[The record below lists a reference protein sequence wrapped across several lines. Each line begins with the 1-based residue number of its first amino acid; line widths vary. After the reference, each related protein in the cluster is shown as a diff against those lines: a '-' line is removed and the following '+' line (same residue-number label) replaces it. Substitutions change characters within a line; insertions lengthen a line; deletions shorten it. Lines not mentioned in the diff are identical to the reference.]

1 MRLTRQ
7 PFGDPLLIPLRAGES
22 TVETVSFCQ
31 SGWESP
37 PTGNRQ
43 RVSSSVAPPHS
54 LRPPV
59 MTLRPTITFAA
70 AAAAAAAASF
80 ALSLSACKSEPPS
93 DATVA
98 ITHVTLIDGTG
109 AEPRRD
115 QTVLI
120 DGSRIGRIGSS
131 AEIDVPTSARVIDG
145 SGKFLLPGFW
155 DMHVHLHFGT
165 PDVLPVFVANGITG
179 IRELDTPMPQI
190 DSIRARV
197 RSGELLAPR
206 MLAAGKMIEAGEI
219 EPMLTK
225 GPQIIADFAKGDRVY
240 VHSAA
245 EARETVRQLA
255 ALKPD
260 LIKHHNALHRD
271 IFFAVMDEA
280 KKAGLRVSGH
290 FPMGEKLTLGEV
302 AQAGQL
308 TIEHLGWPG
317 VAADFKKLAPAG
329 QDSLVRVVKESGMG
343 FVPTLVVG
351 DVSRESAPGADSIR
365 MAQSH
370 QDARARLVTPQLWQA
385 WEGMIESITQ
395 HRKSVGLPPDDVDG
409 ELAILQRF
417 NKAGIPIM
425 PGTDFTVQF
434 LFPGSSAQEEVAQLV
449 KQVGLTPNEAIQAAS
464 RRSAEQLGL
473 GKETGTIETGKS
485 ADLFIVDADPLADI
499 TNTQRVV
506 GVAREGR
513 FFDRKQL
520 DSLLDVAAG
529 KLQKGSLK
537 RQ

>member
-1 MRLTRQ
+1 
-7 PFGDPLLIPLRAGES
+7 
-22 TVETVSFCQ
+22 
-31 SGWESP
+31 
-37 PTGNRQ
+37 
-43 RVSSSVAPPHS
+43 
-54 LRPPV
+54 

-255 ALKPD
+255 ALNPHS
-260 LIKHHNALHRD
+260 IESP
-271 IFFAVMDEA
+271 IAVA
-280 KKAGLRVSGH
+280 RWHK
-290 FPMGEKLTLGEV
+290 
-302 AQAGQL
+302 
-308 TIEHLGWPG
+308 
-317 VAADFKKLAPAG
+317 
-329 QDSLVRVVKESGMG
+329 QDS
-343 FVPTLVVG
+343 
-351 DVSRESAPGADSIR
+351 
-365 MAQSH
+365 
-370 QDARARLVTPQLWQA
+370 
-385 WEGMIESITQ
+385 
-395 HRKSVGLPPDDVDG
+395 
-409 ELAILQRF
+409 
-417 NKAGIPIM
+417 
-425 PGTDFTVQF
+425 
-434 LFPGSSAQEEVAQLV
+434 
-449 KQVGLTPNEAIQAAS
+449 
-464 RRSAEQLGL
+464 
-473 GKETGTIETGKS
+473 
-485 ADLFIVDADPLADI
+485 
-499 TNTQRVV
+499 
-506 GVAREGR
+506 
-513 FFDRKQL
+513 
-520 DSLLDVAAG
+520 
-529 KLQKGSLK
+529 
-537 RQ
+537 

>member
-1 MRLTRQ
+1 
-7 PFGDPLLIPLRAGES
+7 
-22 TVETVSFCQ
+22 
-31 SGWESP
+31 
-37 PTGNRQ
+37 
-43 RVSSSVAPPHS
+43 
-54 LRPPV
+54 
-59 MTLRPTITFAA
+59 
-70 AAAAAAAASF
+70 
-80 ALSLSACKSEPPS
+80 
-93 DATVA
+93 
-98 ITHVTLIDGTG
+98 
-109 AEPRRD
+109 
-115 QTVLI
+115 
-120 DGSRIGRIGSS
+120 
-131 AEIDVPTSARVIDG
+131 
-145 SGKFLLPGFW
+145 
-155 DMHVHLHFGT
+155 
-165 PDVLPVFVANGITG
+165 
-179 IRELDTPMPQI
+179 
-190 DSIRARV
+190 
-197 RSGELLAPR
+197 
-206 MLAAGKMIEAGEI
+206 
-219 EPMLTK
+219 
-225 GPQIIADFAKGDRVY
+225 
-240 VHSAA
+240 
-245 EARETVRQLA
+245 
-255 ALKPD
+255 
-260 LIKHHNALHRD
+260 
-271 IFFAVMDEA
+271 
-280 KKAGLRVSGH
+280 
-290 FPMGEKLTLGEV
+290 V